1 VEQVGPERSLD
12 LKESTTLVH
21 GGSLED
27 TLYKSETVIFA
38 EAKLL
43 SETASR
49 AESLIITNV

>member
-1 VEQVGPERSLD
+1 MEQVGPERSLD